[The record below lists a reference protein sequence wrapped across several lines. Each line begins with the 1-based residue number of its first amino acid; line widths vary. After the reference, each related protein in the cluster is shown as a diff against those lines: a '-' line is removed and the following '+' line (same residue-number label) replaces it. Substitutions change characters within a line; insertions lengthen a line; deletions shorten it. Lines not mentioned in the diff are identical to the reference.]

1 MIVPKVCFLKLKYRP
16 SFWVG
21 ILHKTGMGGLAVE
34 IGNIYFLKVSF
45 SFIWFANVPY
55 FVTKTNGED
64 GEVYA
69 TGT

>member
-1 MIVPKVCFLKLKYRP
+1 
-16 SFWVG
+16 
-21 ILHKTGMGGLAVE
+21 MGGLAVE

-45 SFIWFANVPY
+45 SLFIWFANVPY